1 MRGINVM
8 TIRIPR
14 VAVAIAV
21 AVIAAPVI
29 FARAQQAP
37 PQTQKPP
44 VFRSSVDLV
53 RVDVSVVDGKGMPL
67 LGLGVDDF
75 KVFLDGRER
84 RVVTAEMVTF
94 DPPSTGTSL
103 EPIRTPGR
111 VPEDARIFVLAI
123 DQMGL
128 SAGAIAPVKD
138 SVRRFLQQLR
148 PEDMIGLYDFPFRS
162 GPLDISHDRSVVM
175 RGLDRVI
182 GMRSTSL
189 GSFNLPVS
197 EIIDIAANDGQAFDR
212 AFNRECV
219 PPPGMAADP
228 LATDECRN
236 MLRMEPRMLSV
247 ALENEASQRMSE
259 LAKLAQSLH
268 FIPGRKTVVLV
279 SNGLVS
285 SPRPGGRP
293 DMQSVMRVVGD
304 DLANAQANLYVL
316 HLDATYM
323 EAYSAAQGLSR
334 GISNRPADRF
344 ESINQ
349 DRQVNT
355 SGLELLAGRSGGKLF
370 SVEAGTPDFV
380 FDRLL
385 RETAAYY
392 VIGVEPADEDRDGK
406 DHFIRVET
414 TARGATL
421 RSRVQV
427 LVPRR

>member
-1 MRGINVM
+1 MLPNA
-8 TIRIPR
+8 PR
-14 VAVAIAV
+14 FAVALAV
-21 AVIAAPVI
+21 TAMVAPVLL
-29 FARAQQAP
+29 ARAQQAP
-37 PQTQKPP
+37 PQTQKQA

-53 RVDVSVVDGKGMPL
+53 RVDVSVVDNAKGTPV

-94 DPPSTGTSL
+94 DPASAGSSTD
-103 EPIRTPGR
+103 PIRTPGQ
-111 VPEDARIFVLAI
+111 VPEDARLFVLAI

-128 SAGAIAPVKD
+128 APDAIAPVKE
-138 SVRRFLQQLR
+138 SVRRFLSQLR
-148 PEDMIGLYDFPFRS
+148 PEDMVGLYDFPFRS

-182 GMRSTSL
+182 GMRSASPG

-197 EIIDIAANDGQAFDR
+197 EIVDIAANDGQAFDR
-212 AFNRECV
+212 AFTRECL
-219 PPPGMAADP
+219 PAGGLLADA
-228 LATDECRN
+228 LAIDGCRT
-236 MLRMEPRMLSV
+236 MLRMEPKMIAL
-247 ALENEASQRMSE
+247 ALENEAAQRMSE

-285 SPRPGGRP
+285 SSRPGGRP
-293 DMQSVMRVVGD
+293 DMQSVMRIVGD

-316 HLDATYM
+316 HLDTTFLD
-323 EAYSAAQGLSR
+323 AYSSANGPRA
-334 GISNRPADRF
+334 GISSRPADRF
-344 ESINQ
+344 QSIGE
-349 DRQVNT
+349 DRSVVT
-355 SGLELLAGRSGGKLF
+355 AGLEILAGRSGGALF

-385 RETAAYY
+385 RETAAHY

-406 DHFIRVET
+406 PHYIRVET
-414 TARGATL
+414 TARGAKV
-421 RSRVQV
+421 RSRVEV

>member
-1 MRGINVM
+1 M
-8 TIRIPR
+8 TLRTR
-14 VAVAIAV
+14 LAIAA
-21 AVIAAPVI
+21 AVTAFATPVVLV
-29 FARAQQAP
+29 RAQQAP
-37 PQTQKPP
+37 PQTQKP

-53 RVDVSVVDGKGMPL
+53 RVDVSVVDGKGMPV

-75 KVFLDGRER
+75 KAFLDGRER
-84 RVVTAEMVTF
+84 RVVTAEMVAF
-94 DPPSTGTSL
+94 DPPSSGAAT
-103 EPIRTPGR
+103 EPLRTPGQ
-111 VPEDARIFVLAI
+111 VPDDARIFILAI

-128 SAGAIAPVKD
+128 SPGAIAPMKE
-138 SVRRFLQQLR
+138 SVRRFLNQLR

-182 GMRSTSL
+182 GMRSTTM

-197 EIIDIAANDGQAFDR
+197 EIIDIAANDGMTFER
-212 AFNRECV
+212 AFTRECL
-219 PPPGMAADP
+219 PPPGMEPDP
-228 LATDECRN
+228 LAVDECRN

-247 ALENEASQRMSE
+247 ALENEAAQRMSE

-285 SPRPGGRP
+285 STRPGGRP
-293 DMQSVMRVVGD
+293 DMQSIMRLVGD
-304 DLANAQANLYVL
+304 DLANAQANLFVL
-316 HLDATYM
+316 HLDSAYLD
-323 EAYSAAQGLSR
+323 AYSAAR
-334 GISNRPADRF
+334 APTAGISTRPADRF
-344 ESINQ
+344 ESINL

-355 SGLELLAGRSGGKLF
+355 AGLELLAGRSGGKLF

-406 DHFIRVET
+406 EHFIRVET